1 MLYPAPNIGG
11 FLAALITHG
20 IILESTRSA
29 QAEKNRQEANQ
40 VLLPYQSILDGYQY
54 RDLMQSGLNKSTA
67 GGSRRLVEFPEKPGA
82 EWFIESLPVFSMT
95 QDQTAIILDNAVAI
109 YAPDLPA
116 TPAYQS
122 VVRVVSRPE
131 QSANPQGF
139 WTANAGENL
148 KSESARL
155 LAESLDIAF
164 SEANGGSAKRTN
176 THRTVRYM
184 EGARENMERGE
195 VVSESCDRV
204 VLRNLRGW
212 MMSVPANNP
221 AHGAASCAGKAQ

>member
-20 IILESTRSA
+20 ILLESTRSA
-29 QAEKNRQEANQ
+29 QIEKNRQEANQ
-40 VLLPYQSILDGYQY
+40 VLLPYQSILDGYHY
-54 RDLMQSGLNKSTA
+54 RDLMQSGLGKTTA
-67 GGSRRLVEFPEKPGA
+67 GGSRKLVEFLEKPGS
-82 EWFIESLPVFSMT
+82 EWFIESLPVFSIT
-95 QDQTAIILDNAVAI
+95 QDQKAIILDNAVVI

-116 TPAYQS
+116 APAYQS
-122 VVRVVSRPE
+122 VIRVVSKPE
-131 QSANPQGF
+131 SSVNPQSF

-176 THRTVRYM
+176 SHRTVRYM
-184 EGARENMERGE
+184 EGSKENMERGE
-195 VVSESCDRV
+195 VVSESCERV

-212 MMSVPANNP
+212 MMSVPAS
-221 AHGAASCAGKAQ
+221 AAQDASACVGKAQ